1 MTTSAIYRKTWGDPL
16 PITPAVDAISDQMV
30 DFIGSPEHIKMSRDA
45 GERMPFPLSPE
56 AVVVPSYD
64 SFLVAM
70 YEMNLPASFR
80 DEFYDSKIGQAA
92 RQVSFSTSTTGTPMS
107 ARDILGYVLD
117 YGYDVF
123 TYIGFLHNQQVWFSH
138 GVDLWNLSGD
148 VLNSPNL
155 SIAAKSIQLSPIIH
169 KSIRLSPDA
178 HKSTSQKL
186 TRIVTVGQLAFAAA
200 RRPRIP
206 MPENNG
212 DGVQFAWRFETIS
225 RAIGLEALAWT
236 SYFHSQGKLDLP
248 DVAHNS
254 WESITGLSMVDWL
267 VRCRELGVSFDLAQK
282 FLAKGVYN
290 PEHMS
295 ISESYDIDTDILDSM
310 TSGALK

>member
-1 MTTSAIYRKTWGDPL
+1 MTTSAIYRKTWGYPL
-16 PITPAVDAISDQMV
+16 PITPEVNAISDKMV
-30 DFIGSPEHIKMSRDA
+30 DFIGSPEHIKMSREA

-64 SFLVAM
+64 SFLAAM

-80 DEFYDSKIGQAA
+80 DEFYDSNIGQAA

-123 TYIGFLHNQQVWFSH
+123 TYIGFLHNQQVWFSP

-155 SIAAKSIQLSPIIH
+155 SIAAKSILLSPIV
-169 KSIRLSPDA
+169 

-200 RRPRIP
+200 RCPQIP
-206 MPENNG
+206 MPVNHE
-212 DGVQFAWRFETIS
+212 DCLQFVWRFEIIS
-225 RAIGLEALAWT
+225 KAIGLEALAWT

-290 PEHMS
+290 PGHMS
-295 ISESYDIDTDILDSM
+295 ISESYDVDTDILDSM
-310 TSGALK
+310 TSGAPV